1 MFHIYLRI
9 FRPRGQRSSQL
20 QVGQGRAHCCAET
33 AKPTEKKPATSFC
46 QPPSQ
51 LVVKTGREEEKT
63 HSRLPVPCFIPHNWV
78 FSWRVG
84 PGNECNLQLHT
95 RGDWKAQAQNE
106 KLKSFGASF
115 QVKSLPKLPTDS
127 EAVEQSKSE
136 RQKCLFLLNKIST
149 PHFTRFSFLV

>member
-1 MFHIYLRI
+1 MPSTTSRGKLLSCRNPQCPILLLQLQKPLANCYTHQIKQGRSSRNIPDLPHVVVESREAGHKLRKEVLSMFHIYLRI

-78 FSWRVG
+78 FS
-84 PGNECNLQLHT
+84 
-95 RGDWKAQAQNE
+95 
-106 KLKSFGASF
+106 
-115 QVKSLPKLPTDS
+115 
-127 EAVEQSKSE
+127 
-136 RQKCLFLLNKIST
+136 
-149 PHFTRFSFLV
+149 